1 MSKNIKQVD
10 HALAY
15 VLRICRCFVID
26 EPSHIIIPENISLE
40 DIWKTIQKHKVQ
52 AIVYE
57 VDNKFNLGLPKP
69 FRAKLNKRKTRMLMQ
84 KLFLINEMTSI
95 QEAHKERG
103 MYIIPYK
110 GIAIGIF
117 FYKDITQRDFNDI
130 DFAIEEKNIS
140 KSAEVMKS
148 LGYEELKEESDFS
161 VPNRSRSYHI
171 DYSWVKYGDNGR
183 VICNS
188 EIHWQPTN
196 SALFI
201 PDQFKE
207 LKKATKPTRVL
218 TEEIQL
224 FSKIDNAYFMILHH
238 GLVDNWF
245 QLRHLV
251 DLVVALKELSSDE
264 VSELKEKLSKANVLM
279 AFYYGVQLSRDLLNV
294 ELDVVETPKLHFY
307 KQYLKAFKSGEYVGK
322 WSENK
327 FKLFYYLLMNDN
339 HAARGRSLIKFLKYL
354 LKEKKFKYLTSIKGK

>member
-1 MSKNIKQVD
+1 MYSETTASCNALDEEITNEKFADPEPLNLLPNVKPRTSSILEARKHIFISSKFFSTQIKVNSETNKPYITFSNMTEIIVKSITLIHNI
-10 HALAY
+10 
-15 VLRICRCFVID
+15 
-26 EPSHIIIPENISLE
+26 E
-40 DIWKTIQKHKVQ
+40 
-52 AIVYE
+52 
-57 VDNKFNLGLPKP
+57 
-69 FRAKLNKRKTRMLMQ
+69 
-84 KLFLINEMTSI
+84 LFLYIRWC
-95 QEAHKERG
+95 HKSYTTE
-103 MYIIPYK
+103 
-110 GIAIGIF
+110 IGIF